1 MQLEDIL
8 KFIRKS
14 DNKDTLP
21 LTESVISETKKSHF
35 NKGILDALFSWE
47 KNNMNKSKDYAE
59 GFDFIINEVVD
70 ADRYEDVFVWK
81 DFYDEDN
88 N

>member
-8 KFIRKS
+8 KFFRKS

-21 LTESVISETKKSHF
+21 LIESVISETKKSQF
-35 NKGILDALFSWE
+35 NKGILDALFSGE
-47 KNNMNKSKDYAE
+47 KNNKNKSKDYAE